1 MAAEHGIEATR
12 LARWRAIAIALFT
25 VTILLAGPTL
35 GRAQASLPDSD
46 RNGTEDGARTSIV
59 GGKPG
64 SIASYPWLAFIG
76 YQGEVEEFS
85 CGGTVV
91 APRLILTAAHCVL
104 TEAGRV
110 AIASNFFV
118 LTGVGNLKETT
129 PERVSRVSQVLV
141 FPGYDPAKILNDAAL
156 LVLAAPVTA
165 PALPLATASE
175 QSLSAPGTAIQVA
188 GWGLTEVD
196 PPRGPAVLHEAQSVV
211 RKTASC
217 QRGLRRVLA
226 VFSSASQ
233 ICVRSQ
239 PGSAASL
246 CDGDSGGPGIARRAD
261 GTPVQIGIVSLKGS
275 LECDP
280 RTPQVLARVD
290 TVSSWVEAWKAAVE
304 SGAPAPEV
312 VVPKIELPPVTRRDA
327 EFLAWL
333 ALEADFGNRFT
344 NGRFHA
350 IGCRR
355 LDREKVKC
363 QVEWLRG
370 SQYYRGGISI
380 FASLP
385 REGSIYNYRYR
396 IRRFNFRCWLTYRH
410 PIQACSP
417 DLFKR

>member
-1 MAAEHGIEATR
+1 MVAEHAIEATR
-12 LARWRAIAIALFT
+12 LARWRAAGLALLAL
-25 VTILLAGPTL
+25 TILLAGPSL
-35 GRAQASLPDSD
+35 DRAQASFPNHD
-46 RNGTEDGARTSIV
+46 RGGTEDGARTSIV
-59 GGKPG
+59 GGTPS

-76 YQGEVEEFS
+76 YRGKVEEFD

-91 APRLILTAAHCVL
+91 APRLVLTAAHCVL

-110 AIASNFFV
+110 AIASNFLV
-118 LTGVGNLKETT
+118 LTGVGDLREAA

-141 FPGYDPAKILNDAAL
+141 FPGYDPARVLNDAAL

-165 PALPLATASE
+165 PALPLATSSE
-175 QSLSAPGTAIQVA
+175 QGLSATGTPLQVA

-196 PPRGPAVLHEAQSVV
+196 PPRGPAVLREAQSIV
-211 RKTASC
+211 RNPASC
-217 QRGLRRVLA
+217 QRSLRRVLA
-226 VFSSASQ
+226 VYSPASQ

-290 TVSSWVEAWKAAVE
+290 VVSSWVEAWRATVE
-304 SGAPAPEV
+304 SGAPAPAI
-312 VVPKIELPPVTRRDA
+312 VVPEVELPPVTRRDA

-333 ALEADFGNRFT
+333 ALEADFGNRFLQ
-344 NGRFHA
+344 GRFHG
-350 IGCRR
+350 IRCRPR
-355 LDREKVKC
+355 TREKVKC

-370 SQYYRGGISI
+370 IEYYRGGISI
-380 FASLP
+380 FAALP

-396 IRRFNFRCWLTYRH
+396 IRRFNFRCWLTYRN
-410 PIQACSP
+410 PIQACDP
-417 DLFKR
+417 ALFKR